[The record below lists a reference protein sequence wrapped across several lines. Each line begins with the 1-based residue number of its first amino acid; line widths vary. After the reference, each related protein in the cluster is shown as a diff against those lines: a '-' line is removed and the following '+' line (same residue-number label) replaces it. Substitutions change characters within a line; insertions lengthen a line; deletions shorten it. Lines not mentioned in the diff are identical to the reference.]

1 MELLL
6 RYRGREVTDADA
18 AFIRELIAS
27 HPGESR
33 RGLSKRLCES
43 WRWVQANRA
52 PRDMVCR
59 GLMLA
64 LDRAGHIQLPAQRRR
79 PPNPLARRTKPR
91 PVEVDQT
98 PLRVTLSELGPIELR
113 QVRRT
118 GDEPLF
124 NGLLE
129 AHHYLGYVQP
139 VGEHLKI
146 LVRARGRP
154 VACFAWSSPPRHLA
168 PRDRFIGW
176 PAAARLRN
184 IHFVAY
190 NSRFLIL
197 PWVQVRHLASHLLGQ
212 MARAI
217 SSEWEKV
224 YGHPLYLLETFV
236 DPQRF
241 AGTCYRAS
249 NWIPLGRTTG
259 RGKADDTRRPNRPL
273 KEVLAYPL
281 VPDFRDRLLEAA

>member
-43 WRWVQANRA
+43 WRWVQANGA

-146 LVRARGRP
+146 LVRAMGRP

-249 NWIPLGRTTG
+249 NWISLGRTTG

-281 VPDFRDRLLEAA
+281 VPDFRDRLLEGA

>member
-6 RYRGREVTDADA
+6 RYRGRDVTDSDA
-18 AFIRELIAS
+18 AFIRELVAR

-43 WRWVQANRA
+43 WRWVQPNGA

-64 LDRAGHIQLPAQRRR
+64 LERGGHIQLPVHRRR
-79 PPNPLARRTKPR
+79 PPNPLARRMKPR
-91 PVEVDQT
+91 LVEVDQT
-98 PLRVTLSELGPIELR
+98 PLCGGLGELSPLEFR

-118 GDEPLF
+118 ADEPLF
-124 NGLLE
+124 NSLLE

-139 VGEHLKI
+139 VGEHLKF
-146 LVRARGRP
+146 LVCAGGRP
-154 VACFAWSSPPRHLA
+154 VACFAWSSSPRHLA

-176 PAAARLRN
+176 PATARLRN
-184 IHFVAY
+184 IRFLAY
-190 NSRFLIL
+190 NTRFLIL
-197 PWVQVRHLASHLLGQ
+197 PWVQVRHLASHLLGR
-212 MARAI
+212 MARSV
-217 SSEWEKV
+217 SSEWEKA

-249 NWIPLGRTTG
+249 NWIPVGRTTG
-259 RGKADDTRRPNRPL
+259 RGKADDTRRPNRSL

-281 VPDFRDRLLEAA
+281 VPDFRDRLRGAA